1 MQPLGQGSQH
11 TETSQWR
18 LRVTR
23 GAAQFRADLSFAIID
38 AFLISLAYLAALEL
52 RFVDATG
59 VPPAF
64 LSSLIGVLP
73 IAILV
78 HIIFGVALGIYGHVW
93 EYASIAEAKQIAI
106 ASMLSTATNL
116 ALLLAYRSLLG
127 VAGPVPI
134 STVVMGGLLSLFGM
148 GLVRF
153 RSRLFSFRRT
163 HGIDGPDRTLVVGT
177 GRIAADFARYAPLA
191 AQPTEVVGFVSIG
204 SEVGVKRLAGLPVV
218 GTLDA
223 LDELVDHHRI
233 SQVVVA
239 GGGSS
244 LARRVLDACMHV
256 DVALRIIPELEAI
269 LTGESPSADV
279 RDLEIRDL
287 LPRAMISTDL
297 EPVAEL
303 VAGRRVLVTGAGGS
317 IGSEI
322 VRQLLGFDAEV
333 VYALDRDESALHEAM
348 LTWRE
353 SGDAP
358 LEQVLCDIRD
368 SERVMRAFEEMR
380 PEIVFHAAALKHVPI
395 LQDHPEEAV
404 KTNVDGTANVMAAGR
419 VNGMERF
426 VLISTDKAVAPSSIM
441 GATKRVAEMLVQSAD
456 SRREDCVYS
465 SVRFGNVLGS
475 RGSVVPTFISQIQ
488 KGGPVTL
495 TDPNMTRYFMT
506 IGEAVQLVL
515 QASAMATGGE
525 VFVLDMGEPVRI
537 GDLAH
542 RMIRLAGLVPGRD
555 IEIEVVGRRPGEKMQ
570 EILSWEPLSDTE
582 NPKIQVA
589 NPGFPGP
596 VTVMDTVAHLGELA
610 SVGEA
615 REISRVL
622 RNMTCQTWKDGETVD
637 LRSLE
642 EGLAAWN

>member
-1 MQPLGQGSQH
+1 M
-11 TETSQWR
+11 
-18 LRVTR
+18 R
-23 GAAQFRADLSFAIID
+23 GAAHFRADLSFAVID

-52 RFVDATG
+52 RFIEATG
-59 VPPAF
+59 VPEPF
-64 LSSLIGVLP
+64 LSSLLQVLP

-78 HIIFGVALGIYGHVW
+78 HIIFSVALGTYGHVW

-106 ASMLSTATNL
+106 ASLLATSTNL
-116 ALLLAYRSLLG
+116 ALLLAARSLLNIT
-127 VAGPVPI
+127 GPVPI

-153 RSRLFSFRRT
+153 RSRLFSFRRV
-163 HGIDGPDRTLVVGT
+163 HGEDGPDRTLVIGT
-177 GRIAADFARYAPLA
+177 GRPAADFARFAPYA
-191 AQPTEVVGFVSIG
+191 AQPTEVVGFVSVDC
-204 SEVGVKRLAGLPVV
+204 EPNFKRLAGLPVV
-218 GTLDA
+218 GSLDSLDA
-223 LDELVDHHRI
+223 LVDHHRI
-233 SQVVVA
+233 DQVVVA

-256 DVALRIIPELEAI
+256 DVALRIIPELEDI

-287 LPRAMISTDL
+287 LPRAMVSTDL
-297 EPVAEL
+297 EPVSQL

-322 VRQLLGFDAEV
+322 VRQLLDFDTEV

-348 LTWRE
+348 LTWVE
-353 SGDAP
+353 GGNAAP
-358 LEQVLCDIRD
+358 DTVLCDIRD
-368 SERVMRAFEEMR
+368 TDRVMRAFEERR

-395 LQDHPEEAV
+395 LQDHPDEAV
-404 KTNVDGTANVMAAGR
+404 KTNVAGTANVMAAGR
-419 VNGMERF
+419 EHGMERF

-441 GATKRVAEMLVQSAD
+441 GATKRVAEMLVQSAN
-456 SRREDCVYS
+456 SRQDDCVYS

-506 IGEAVQLVL
+506 ISEAVQLVL
-515 QASAMATGGE
+515 QASAMADGGE

-555 IEIEVVGRRPGEKMQ
+555 IEIKVVGRRPGEKMQ
-570 EILSWEPLSDTE
+570 EILSWEPLNETS
-582 NPKIQVA
+582 NPKVQVA

-596 VTVMDTVAHLGELA
+596 VTVMDTVAHLSDLA
-610 SVGEA
+610 ADGDSHA
-615 REISRVL
+615 IARVL
-622 RNMTCQTWKDGETVD
+622 RNMTCQTWKDDETVD

>member
-1 MQPLGQGSQH
+1 M
-11 TETSQWR
+11 
-18 LRVTR
+18 
-23 GAAQFRADLSFAIID
+23 
-38 AFLISLAYLAALEL
+38 AY
-52 RFVDATG
+52 
-59 VPPAF
+59 
-64 LSSLIGVLP
+64 LSSLIVVLP

-78 HIIFGVALGIYGHVW
+78 HIIFSVVLGTYGHVW

-116 ALLLAYRSLLG
+116 ALLLAARSLLG
-127 VAGPVPI
+127 IPGPVPI
-134 STVVMGGLLSLFGM
+134 STVVLGGLLSMLGM

-153 RSRLFSFRRT
+153 RSRLFSFRRE
-163 HGIDGPDRTLVVGT
+163 HGIEGPDRTLVVGT
-177 GRIAADFARYAPLA
+177 GRPAADFARFAPMA
-191 AQPTEVVGFVSIG
+191 AQVTEVVGFVSVDNAV
-204 SEVGVKRLAGLPVV
+204 SVKRLAGLPVV
-218 GTLDA
+218 GSLDN
-223 LDELVDHHRI
+223 LDSVVEHHRI
-233 SQVVVA
+233 SQVVVT

-256 DVALRIIPELEAI
+256 DVALRVIPETEDI
-269 LTGESPSADV
+269 LTGETPSADV

-287 LPRAMISTDL
+287 LPRAMVSTDL
-297 EPVAEL
+297 EPVSQL

-322 VRQLLGFDAEV
+322 VRQLLKLDADV
-333 VYALDRDESALHEAM
+333 VYALDRDESALHESM
-348 LTWRE
+348 LTW
-353 SGDAP
+353 SDGDSNAP
-358 LEQVLCDIRD
+358 ETVLCDIRD
-368 SERVMRAFEEMR
+368 SARVMRAFDATK

-395 LQDHPEEAV
+395 LQDHPDEAV
-404 KTNVDGTANVMAAGR
+404 KTNVAGTANVMAAGR
-419 VNGMERF
+419 VNGMKRF
-426 VLISTDKAVAPSSIM
+426 ILISTDKAVAPSSIM
-441 GATKRVAEMLVQSAD
+441 GATKRVVEMLVQAAN
-456 SRREDCVYS
+456 SRRDDCVYS

-475 RGSVVPTFISQIQ
+475 RGSVVPTFISQIK

-506 IGEAVQLVL
+506 ISEAVQLVL
-515 QASAMATGGE
+515 QASALSAGGE

-555 IEIEVVGRRPGEKMQ
+555 IEITIVGRRPGEKMQ
-570 EILSWEPLSDTE
+570 EILSWEPLNETE

-596 VTVMDTVAHLGELA
+596 VTVMDTVALLSELA
-610 SVGEA
+610 RDGDTHA
-615 REISRVL
+615 IARVL
-622 RNMTCQTWKDGETVD
+622 RNMACQTWKEDESVD